1 MTTKKEAIQ
10 MAVELRRKGKS
21 RRQIAAKLNA
31 AGVRSK
37 MGKIKPCTV
46 AYFLRL
52 GRLGVSDERKVRA
65 NSSAVPV
72 ANSVPTCVPAPK
84 NARANLLTA
93 IIESNMNSANKI
105 ETIKLLMG

>member
-65 NSSAVPV
+65 NS
-72 ANSVPTCVPAPK
+72 VPTCVPAPK

-105 ETIKLLMG
+105 ETIKLLLG